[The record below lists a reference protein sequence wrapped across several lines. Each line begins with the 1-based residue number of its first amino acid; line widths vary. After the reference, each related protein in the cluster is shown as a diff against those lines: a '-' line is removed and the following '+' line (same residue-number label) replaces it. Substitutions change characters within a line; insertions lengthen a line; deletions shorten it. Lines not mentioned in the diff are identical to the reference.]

1 MPAKHFVTLTCHA
14 DEHVE
19 TQQWSPL
26 AWCLAQ
32 HQSCRQPEEWRY
44 SAETTP
50 VDTFSALG
58 NPAQAWRAVYDIGYV
73 PYLFPTD
80 TPNHHSHRLLEI
92 TFHHRSVVMGLK
104 VAGVSNVR
112 GPEGESEWGAVTR
125 FSLLYKNNGGEWDY
139 YADMSGTPRV
149 SCYLYHVWLNAGS

>member
-1 MPAKHFVTLTCHA
+1 M
-14 DEHVE
+14 E